1 MEQIP
6 LPSSPDSPGPP
17 GEEHI
22 EKDKFIK
29 KPNRHSSP
37 EKARKDDSR
46 RLTYSPSMETSSPE
60 YDSGKDPG

>member
-29 KPNRHSSP
+29 KLK
-37 EKARKDDSR
+37 EAK
-46 RLTYSPSMETSSPE
+46 
-60 YDSGKDPG
+60 YDIE